1 VKTIVAIN
9 AKGGVGKS
17 TFAVYLAEA
26 LAIIGRNVLVCDLDP
41 AQAAS
46 EVLKSEA
53 HAQERVR
60 AVVRSL
66 TAPTTFSPD
75 FRVIDTVGNSEL
87 ANVLKPLQPISP
99 DLFVVPT
106 NASTFDL
113 RQMIYTLEA
122 IRPFR
127 GAHKRILWSRIQQ
140 NTRITRPEVLSSYAT
155 LAKTDA
161 FKTIVP
167 HSVHYAQMD
176 YPLNRLPEARR
187 DVWVNLARE
196 IESLCQ
202 KSPSED

>member
-1 VKTIVAIN
+1 MKTIVAIN

-26 LAIIGRNVLVCDLDP
+26 LALIGRNVLVCDLDP

-46 EVLKSEA
+46 EVLNSDA
-53 HAQERVR
+53 HSRESVR

-66 TAPTTFSPD
+66 NSPAD
-75 FRVIDTVGNSEL
+75 FTPDLRIIDTVGNSEL
-87 ANVLKPLQPISP
+87 SQVLRPLQSIAP

-122 IRPFR
+122 VRPFK
-127 GAHKRILWSRIQQ
+127 GAQKRILWSRIQQ

-155 LAKTDA
+155 LARTEA
-161 FKTIVP
+161 FKTFIP

-176 YPLNRLPEARR
+176 FPLERLPEQRR
-187 DVWVNLARE
+187 EVWISLARE
-196 IESLCQ
+196 IEAVCS
-202 KSPSED
+202 KPAAA